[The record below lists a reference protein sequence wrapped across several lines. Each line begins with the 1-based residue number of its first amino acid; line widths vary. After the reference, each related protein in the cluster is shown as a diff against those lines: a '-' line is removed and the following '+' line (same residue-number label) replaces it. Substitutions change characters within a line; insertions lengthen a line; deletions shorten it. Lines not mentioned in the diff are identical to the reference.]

1 MSIPPAWRSR
11 FLPGSEGLVESW
23 LNGARV
29 SVRLSRS
36 RLTKHG
42 DYRAP
47 RDGRPALITVN
58 HDLHPVLFTITFC
71 HELAHYRAREK
82 YGPRIRP
89 HGKEWKQEFRLMLKQ
104 LLESG
109 LMERGVAGAVY
120 ACYFRREAIG
130 SGSCEHLFRAI
141 GLTGGEVPISRVAD
155 VPEGDLFTLRN
166 GRTFLKGPKA
176 RTRYRC
182 TDKRTGR
189 VYSVHPLAEIVNP
202 ADGRG

>member
-1 MSIPPAWRSR
+1 
-11 FLPGSEGLVESW
+11 LD
-23 LNGARV
+23 GARL

-47 RDGRPALITVN
+47 RDGRPAVVTVN

-71 HELAHYRAREK
+71 HEMAHYRAREK

-89 HGKEWKQEFRLMLKQ
+89 HGREWKYEFRLMLKQ

-109 LMERGVAGAVY
+109 LMEKEVARAIH
-120 ACYFRREAIG
+120 ACYFRRESIG
-130 SGSCEHLFRAI
+130 SGSCEHLYRAI
-141 GLTGGEVPISRVAD
+141 GLTGAEVAASRVAD
-155 VPEGDLFTLRN
+155 VPEGGEFTLRN
-166 GRTFLKGPKA
+166 GRSFLKGPKA
-176 RTRYRC
+176 RTRFRC

-189 VYSVHPLAEIVNP
+189 IYSVHPMAEIVDQG
-202 ADGRG
+202 DGKG